1 MVFDNIFNF
10 ANKGTG
16 IFSVDGPGTKPK
28 PSVDDFEDAAEDTY
42 EDTYEDN
49 HGSLFSS
56 GIHGASSKAKV
67 LQEQSPEARNILRF
81 IGDFIGTTQRIADQQ
96 REHAQKPESVSE
108 MASAGM
114 KKSSETVKKSSD
126 LQKDDDLDRPKKSDF
141 TTPTAPKA
149 TAEAAPAPPKATAE
163 AAPAPPKATAE
174 AAPAPPKAT
183 AEQPSQRNHRSGT
196 PSITLTSSTPHT
208 RSARSRLTASTP
220 D

>member
-16 IFSVDGPGTKPK
+16 NFSVDGPGTKPK
-28 PSVDDFEDAAEDTY
+28 PSVDDFEDANEDTY
-42 EDTYEDN
+42 EDTYEDT

-56 GIHGASSKAKV
+56 GIHGASFKAKV

-81 IGDFIGTTQRIADQQ
+81 IGDFIGTTQSAADQQ

-114 KKSSETVKKSSD
+114 EKSSETVKNNGD
-126 LQKDDDLDRPKKSDF
+126 LQKDNDLKEHPKKSAF

-149 TAEAAPAPPKATAE
+149 TAEAAPAPPDATAKAT
-163 AAPAPPKATAE
+163 PAPPKPPSPETTTD
-174 AAPAPPKAT
+174 PAHP
-183 AEQPSQRNHRSGT
+183 Q
-196 PSITLTSSTPHT
+196 ST
-208 RSARSRLTASTP
+208 
-220 D
+220 

>member
-28 PSVDDFEDAAEDTY
+28 PSVDDFEDANEDTY

-81 IGDFIGTTQRIADQQ
+81 IGDFIGTTQRTADRQ
-96 REHAQKPESVSE
+96 REHAKKPESVSE

-114 KKSSETVKKSSD
+114 KKSSKTMEEDNTD
-126 LQKDDDLDRPKKSDF
+126 LQKDNDLKEHPKKSAF

-149 TAEAAPAPPKATAE
+149 TAEAAPAPPDATAKAT
-163 AAPAPPKATAE
+163 PAPPNATANPSPE
-174 AAPAPPKAT
+174 TTTDPAHLQSP
-183 AEQPSQRNHRSGT
+183 
-196 PSITLTSSTPHT
+196 
-208 RSARSRLTASTP
+208 
-220 D
+220 

>member
-42 EDTYEDN
+42 EDTYYEDT

-81 IGDFIGTTQRIADQQ
+81 IGDFIGTTQRAADQQ
-96 REHAQKPESVSE
+96 REHARKPESVSE

-114 KKSSETVKKSSD
+114 EKSSETVKNNGD
-126 LQKDDDLDRPKKSDF
+126 LQKDNDLKEHPKKSAYKA
-141 TTPTAPKA
+141 PTAPKA
-149 TAEAAPAPPKATAE
+149 TAEAAPTPPDATAKE
-163 AAPAPPKATAE
+163 TPAPPKTTANPSSE
-174 AAPAPPKAT
+174 TTTDPAHP
-183 AEQPSQRNHRSGT
+183 Q
-196 PSITLTSSTPHT
+196 ST
-208 RSARSRLTASTP
+208 
-220 D
+220 